1 MSNHRIHDDE
11 AAALLR
17 GDVPPRRA
25 DLAGVADAV
34 AAFRLAAGQAAPQPS
49 AELLARLDADRV
61 AAGSI
66 SFDPNATTAATS
78 QTPSGSSPKIR
89 RRRVAFTGIAGLG
102 LAAKIAIGAA
112 AATAAG
118 LTGVGAAGAAGVL
131 PAPAQEVFDGVT
143 GQQEPGGEHIS
154 DTGREHREFGQQTAE
169 DAREKGADRRDAA
182 HENAE
187 EKRRAGLDKAAE
199 HRQNGDAP
207 VVPGDEASE
216 TGQQA
221 AEDGAANGEEHSQT
235 GQETA
240 DDAASAGEERSGD
253 GQSTA
258 DDARDGA
265 PTPER

>member
-17 GDVPPRRA
+17 GEVPTQRA

-34 AAFRLAAGQAAPQPS
+34 AGFRRASTQAAPQPS

-66 SFDPNATTAATS
+66 SFDPHATTAATS

-89 RRRVAFTGIAGLG
+89 RRRVAFTGFAGLG

-118 LTGVGAAGAAGVL
+118 LTGVGAAGAAGML

-143 GQQEPGGEHIS
+143 GQQQDPGGEHIS
-154 DTGREHREFGQQTAE
+154 DSGREHREFGQQTAE
-169 DAREKGADRRDAA
+169 DAREKGTEKRDAA

-187 EKRRAGLDKAAE
+187 EKRQAGLDKAEE
-199 HRQNGDAP
+199 HRQNGEAP
-207 VVPGDEASE
+207 AGEASE

-240 DDAASAGEERSGD
+240 DDATSTGDDRSGD

-258 DDARDGA
+258 DDARDGT